1 MTFYWLYDL
10 PSWLFATIVI
20 AFFVTIGVAGLHLTR
35 SWVKRIHQVD
45 HSHNDIVGYFLAALT
60 VFYGITLGLVAI
72 GTWET
77 FSAVGDKVDAEAAV
91 VASLYRDVG
100 SYPEPAR
107 TELRRDL
114 SDYLESVITVS
125 WPLQQKGVVP
135 RQSGKY
141 LDDFQDHL
149 MAFAPGAANEQIL
162 QGEVFKQFNILV
174 EVRRGRLNAVTRGLP
189 MPIWALVVIGGL
201 LCITTT
207 WFFHTVSYQM
217 HFWMTVQICAL
228 LGLLIFMVGILDNPF
243 RGQVSVSS
251 APLQLV
257 RRQLV
262 QAPVAANVPVGVR
275 PSTHAGRTPAQ

>member
-10 PSWLFATIVI
+10 PTWLFAAIVI
-20 AFFVTIGVAGLHLTR
+20 AFFVMFGVAGLHLTR
-35 SWVKRIHQVD
+35 GWVRRIHRVD

-91 VASLYRDVG
+91 IASLYRDVG
-100 SYPEPAR
+100 SYHEPLR
-107 TELRRDL
+107 TELRQDL
-114 SDYLESVITVS
+114 SNYLDNVITVS

-135 RQSGKY
+135 SASGQF
-141 LDDFQDHL
+141 LAAFQDHL
-149 MAFAPGAANEQIL
+149 TTFDPGGANDQVL
-162 QGEVFKQFNILV
+162 HAEVFKQLNNLV
-174 EVRRGRLNAVTRGLP
+174 ELRRGRLNAVNRGLP

-201 LCITTT
+201 LCVTTT

-217 HFWMTVQICAL
+217 HLWMTVQMCAL

-251 APLQLV
+251 EPLQLV
-257 RRQLV
+257 RTQLV
-262 QAPVAANVPVGVR
+262 KASSAGGASLPSR
-275 PSTHAGRTPAQ
+275 PSRSAGNDRPR